1 MPGPFVYANAEL
13 LDGKPY
19 VADIAEN
26 NEGECVSL
34 VKHYIVPLQNV
45 STKAW
50 KEGVNVIEALKK
62 GTMIAK
68 GTAIATFVNGK
79 FKSKHGH
86 AAFYIGHVFDRD
98 GDIRID
104 VIEQYLGRFPSGKI
118 KRRLLPNR
126 GKDKSGNYIDRSNN
140 GRAFSVIMS

>member
-19 VADIAEN
+19 VADIAGN
-26 NEGECVSL
+26 YFGECVSL
-34 VKHYIVPLQNV
+34 VKHHIVPLQNV

-68 GTAIATFVNGK
+68 GTAIATFVNGR
-79 FKSKHGH
+79 FESGHGH
-86 AAFYIGHVFDRD
+86 AAFYIRHVFDPD
-98 GDIRID
+98 GVIRIE
-104 VIEQYLGRFPSGKI
+104 VIEQYLGEKPSGGVK
-118 KRRLLPNR
+118 KRLLPNH
-126 GKDKSGNYIDRSNN
+126 GKDKNGNYINRSNN
-140 GRAFSVIMS
+140 GRAFSVIML